1 MIKTA
6 RPVRGFWDWLS
17 TGNWNGG
24 ETNTGV
30 NG

>member
-6 RPVRGFWDWLS
+6 RPVRGFWDWVS
-17 TGNWNGG
+17 TGNWNGNEG
-24 ETNTGV
+24 NAGV